1 MDFLKNVSIKIRLWI
16 IMFTMAVL
24 ILFVGAIGLNGIAM
38 TNEALDRTYK
48 DSLKPT
54 NIISRIMLLMDEN
67 RVHIMLGLQHDPK
80 NHYLKKERS
89 KDSVRIHTAAITNN
103 LGEITILLG
112 EYKKRKLTSEEQDIT
127 NLYAIAHT
135 QYANDGLIL
144 AINALKEK
152 DFQKTSEIFLNKINP
167 YYKNANLRAN
177 TLLQKIGE
185 IAKNNY
191 REATE
196 RFAFIRNILIF
207 GTLLGILFAS
217 IAAILLIRSIV
228 RPLNKAVTH
237 FKHISEG
244 NMDENISVSSQDEI
258 GQVLSELAAMQGK
271 LKIMINEL
279 DQLARTDELTGAW
292 NRRRFEETVE
302 TEMDRLRRYGQR
314 LSLMILDVDHF
325 KKINDLYG
333 HSIGDQVLIDLSNTI
348 RSSLRASDSLTR
360 WGGEEFVILCP
371 NTTAEIVS
379 NLAERLR
386 KEISSIKFQEVGN
399 ITLSFGVAECGSEET
414 WEQWLH
420 RADEALYLA
429 KSGGRDQVKIIK
441 RPSSLIEKE
450 TTKIS
455 GTSSDDQV
463 KPVQH

>member
-80 NHYLKKERS
+80 NHYPKKERS
-89 KDSVRIHTAAITNN
+89 EDSVRIHTAAITNN

-450 TTKIS
+450 TTKVS